1 MSATQIYEQTIRPL
15 STEVGPVAETP
26 QTETG
31 FASLKRL
38 LPQIERI
45 TITDKDLAG
54 VVLKA

>member
-1 MSATQIYEQTIRPL
+1 MRATQIYKLTIRPL
-15 STEVGPVAETP
+15 SIEAAPVIDTP

-45 TITDKDLAG
+45 TVTDEDLAG